1 MKIDKNYEKKVHK
14 ILKTYNSILVKCK
27 NIPDLSEKNII
38 MVESMG
44 GMINAQIETKKPI
57 LYFQENICISFM
69 LLDAKE
75 AYIYIVKAN
84 TNIQSEVEHAIN
96 NFQIAKNTFVK
107 EILAKI
113 ENVLLSLN
121 SDKQNLLTESEL
133 KYFDS
138 IKQIY
143 NDQNEDNN
151 NLNKIQNSNKNESN
165 KEANY
170 EPNAKH
176 SNNEANMKNSSNN
189 ENQENSKGLY
199 LVPVKKKKFSFF
211 GKKRKNKKAKRVI

>member
-121 SDKQNLLTESEL
+121 TDKQNLLTESEL

-143 NDQNEDNN
+143 NDQNEDSSNS
-151 NLNKIQNSNKNESN
+151 NKIQNSNKEESN

-176 SNNEANMKNSSNN
+176 SNNEPNMKNSSNN
-189 ENQENSKGLY
+189 ENEENSKGLY
-199 LVPVKKKKFSFF
+199 LIPIKKKKFSFF